1 MSRRQL
7 FRVPPFVLA
16 VFCILSTAPPA
27 VAQSE
32 RTVVTDETQLPRF
45 AYPMP
50 VPPSKFVTADDATF
64 APFLKSVE
72 ADVDTTLATYDI
84 QDKATMR
91 DYLATRLDAALLA
104 GDDATVRA
112 TVEALRAA
120 ETKPDLALIAG
131 RIPLAYVSGDFARSD
146 RAAVNALPWS
156 LVADTVK
163 AQAAFE
169 PLTTHDS
176 IVGGVAH
183 DFDPIAAKTGTLD
196 GPSARALVQIR
207 AQLMLLPY
215 LAPDAKILEAY
226 IAKHNTVKPSIWA
239 GREVTLAP
247 SEVKAPVRIGIL
259 DSGVDPS
266 DYRAQ
271 MYGGAAT
278 AQHGLAFADDGT
290 PSSSDLYPLPAD
302 VAADYPRLVKLLTG
316 ISDLQGGIASPEA
329 ATAQT
334 YLRSLNAEQEERLEH
349 ELDFVGEYAHGS
361 HVAGIAS
368 RGNPG
373 ARIVVARFDDNISNL
388 TFAPTVEWANRMA
401 ANFAR
406 FGAFFR
412 DNNVRVVN
420 MSWGDQVSEF
430 EQWLAKTD
438 PTSDPQARKA
448 KAQQLYAIW
457 RAAIED
463 MIKNTP
469 GTLFVAA
476 AGNGDNDA
484 TFAQDVPASLVF
496 PNLIAVGAVNQAG
509 DPTNF
514 TSYGPTVAVY
524 ADGFHVLSKIPQGYA
539 VRFSGTSMASPNVTN
554 LAGKL
559 FALDPSLTPEQVRA
573 LIVKGATPI
582 PGGKL
587 KLIDAR
593 RSIALLKSR

>member
-1 MSRRQL
+1 
-7 FRVPPFVLA
+7 
-16 VFCILSTAPPA
+16 
-27 VAQSE
+27 
-32 RTVVTDETQLPRF
+32 
-45 AYPMP
+45 MP

-169 PLTTHDS
+169 PLTTRDS

-215 LAPDAKILEAY
+215 LAPDAKILKAY

-271 MYGGAAT
+271 MYGGAAM

-290 PSSSDLYPLPAD
+290 PSSSDLYPLPAN

-316 ISDLQGGIASPEA
+316 ISDLQG
-329 ATAQT
+329 
-334 YLRSLNAEQEERLEH
+334 
-349 ELDFVGEYAHGS
+349 
-361 HVAGIAS
+361 
-368 RGNPG
+368 
-373 ARIVVARFDDNISNL
+373 
-388 TFAPTVEWANRMA
+388 
-401 ANFAR
+401 
-406 FGAFFR
+406 
-412 DNNVRVVN
+412 
-420 MSWGDQVSEF
+420 
-430 EQWLAKTD
+430 
-438 PTSDPQARKA
+438 
-448 KAQQLYAIW
+448 
-457 RAAIED
+457 
-463 MIKNTP
+463 
-469 GTLFVAA
+469 
-476 AGNGDNDA
+476 
-484 TFAQDVPASLVF
+484 
-496 PNLIAVGAVNQAG
+496 
-509 DPTNF
+509 
-514 TSYGPTVAVY
+514 
-524 ADGFHVLSKIPQGYA
+524 
-539 VRFSGTSMASPNVTN
+539 
-554 LAGKL
+554 
-559 FALDPSLTPEQVRA
+559 
-573 LIVKGATPI
+573 
-582 PGGKL
+582 
-587 KLIDAR
+587 
-593 RSIALLKSR
+593 